1 MRASKTLGSVLA
13 GVFGLASMNVHAADQ
28 PKSMT
33 AQLTAEVAP
42 TSLPEST
49 KDSRITAVDVAPDG
63 SRLAVLYVTW
73 PSRTSFGLSAAIW
86 DIRSKA
92 VVEHAQ
98 IGLEAVRAPSGPL
111 VDDEVIFTAD
121 EKYLLALGLGKVWIL
136 DANTCA
142 VARSIDSPRAELGPP
157 VRILAAGHSS
167 LAVV

>member
-1 MRASKTLGSVLA
+1 MK
-13 GVFGLASMNVHAADQ
+13 VHAADQ

-33 AQLTAEVAP
+33 ARLTAEVGP

-49 KDSRITAVDVAPDG
+49 KDSRITAFDVAPDG
-63 SRLAVLYVTW
+63 SRLAVLYITW

-121 EKYLLALGLGKVWIL
+121 EKYLLASALGRFGFWMRTLALW
-136 DANTCA
+136 
-142 VARSIDSPRAELGPP
+142 LGPSTRHGP
-157 VRILAAGHSS
+157 N
-167 LAVV
+167 